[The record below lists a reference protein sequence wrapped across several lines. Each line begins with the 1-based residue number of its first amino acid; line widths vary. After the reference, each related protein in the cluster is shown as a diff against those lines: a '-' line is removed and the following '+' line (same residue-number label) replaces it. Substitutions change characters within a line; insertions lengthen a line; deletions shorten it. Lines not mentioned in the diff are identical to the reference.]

1 MRGAPGPAAAAAGI
15 ARMTARIGA
24 ALAILLG
31 SAVAQEPA
39 PATTAPRA
47 ILVEYDTGRVL
58 LAKNA
63 DEATAPASLAKLMTA
78 GIVFD
83 ALKAGRFTL
92 DDTFPV
98 SEAAARAAR
107 GATMDLRAG
116 ERVAVS
122 DLLQGL
128 VVQSANEA
136 AIVLAEGVAGS
147 LPAFTALM
155 NRRAGEIGLTGSR
168 FTNPNGLPDRGQR
181 VTMRDLTTL
190 AAHLLREHPD
200 RYGLFGQRVFTFR
213 GRAYRNRNPLLDAG
227 LGADGLKT
235 GQTREAGYALVAS
248 AVRDGRRLILAMN
261 GLPSET
267 ARAEEARRLL
277 AWGLLSA
284 AR

>member
-1 MRGAPGPAAAAAGI
+1 
-15 ARMTARIGA
+15 MTARIGA